1 MTSYISRPAGTEGS
15 GRRVFTSVAIG
26 VATLLAL
33 SACTSSKVAD
43 FVYRDAAYRVHWLG
57 EYMGK
62 VFAEQRTPSGV
73 EKQVENEARSA
84 YGGADLWVKG
94 ESTISSGGNWITG
107 LDYFGASADITAD
120 ALITIRGQLSSGPF
134 STRPASVLLC
144 VRYLGELGSKK
155 VEVVDGFC
163 PDGVEEQ
170 LDTYHRVTIDQIADY
185 EVDE

>member
-1 MTSYISRPAGTEGS
+1 MPGFFSI
-15 GRRVFTSVAIG
+15 VA
-26 VATLLAL
+26 VTLLAL
-33 SACTSSKVAD
+33 SACTSSKVED
-43 FVYRDAAYRVHWLG
+43 FVYRDAAHRVHWLG

-62 VFAEQRTPSGV
+62 VFAEQSTPSGV

-107 LDYFGASADITAD
+107 LDYFGAGADITAD

-155 VEVVDGFC
+155 VEVVDGYC

-170 LDTYHRVTIDQIADY
+170 LSSFHRVTVDQLADY